1 MLNNLLRY
9 LDDKKILI
17 LGFGKE
23 GVSTY
28 KFIRKHFPD
37 KKIYISDK
45 KTTNEEIIKK
55 DINVNIKAMSSDNAF
70 HSLEDYDVLLIGPQ
84 MRFMR
89 KKFLKAAEDKG
100 LNLPIEAIDS
110 VSYGRI
116 DGEGVL
122 KQALSLLEE

>member
-55 DINVNIKAMSSDNAF
+55 DINVNINFGDNY
-70 HSLEDYDVLLIGPQ
+70 LDN
-84 MRFMR
+84 
-89 KKFLKAAEDKG
+89 LKDFDIIMK
-100 LNLPIEAIDS
+100 
-110 VSYGRI
+110 
-116 DGEGVL
+116 
-122 KQALSLLEE
+122 